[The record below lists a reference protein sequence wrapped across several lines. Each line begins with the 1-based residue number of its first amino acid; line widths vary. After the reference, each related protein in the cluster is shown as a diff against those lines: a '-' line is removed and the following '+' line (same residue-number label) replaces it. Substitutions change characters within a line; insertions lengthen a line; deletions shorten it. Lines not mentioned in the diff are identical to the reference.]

1 MRNARMAVLRSARV
15 RLTAWYVLLLGIT
28 LLAFGIFVNIQVKN
42 TLLSQ
47 EDAAL
52 QLAADKLLPVISTAR
67 TPPTF
72 LKTGSHAQP
81 FQDATTYL
89 NPQFFSAHLV
99 TPTGTVVDSIG
110 DSGALGKNV
119 SFGRPET
126 SGYTIWPSNPG
137 GRLRVYSQRLTAPDG
152 HPVGW
157 LQVAHA
163 LDAINGALQTLL
175 VQMLLGI
182 PLVLLL
188 AALGGLFLASRVLR
202 PIDQITRTAQ
212 TISAQD
218 LSRRIGD
225 LGPADEI
232 GRLART
238 FDQMLDRLE
247 EAIEHERRFT
257 ADASHELRTPLAA
270 LKGRIEVLLSRARTR
285 EEYEEALA
293 DLGQDVERL
302 IYLSTALLELAR
314 LDQQPQDWKSVSLDL
329 SELLETMVESMQQLA
344 ETREIT
350 LVGAIAPGLC
360 VRGDFDQLT
369 RLFLNLLDNALT
381 YTPAGGRVTV
391 RGDLRGEDVCVSIQD
406 SGPGIAP
413 EHLPHLFERFYRAQ
427 EDRTRS
433 TGGAGLGLSIAWEIA
448 HKHGGELSIQSTI
461 RQGTTALVRLP
472 SHTSHAAR

>member
-1 MRNARMAVLRSARV
+1 MAVLRSARV

-89 NPQFFSAHLV
+89 NQQFFSAHLV

-188 AALGGLFLASRVLR
+188 AALGACSWRAASC
-202 PIDQITRTAQ
+202 
-212 TISAQD
+212 
-218 LSRRIGD
+218 
-225 LGPADEI
+225 
-232 GRLART
+232 
-238 FDQMLDRLE
+238 
-247 EAIEHERRFT
+247 
-257 ADASHELRTPLAA
+257 
-270 LKGRIEVLLSRARTR
+270 
-285 EEYEEALA
+285 
-293 DLGQDVERL
+293 
-302 IYLSTALLELAR
+302 
-314 LDQQPQDWKSVSLDL
+314 
-329 SELLETMVESMQQLA
+329 
-344 ETREIT
+344 
-350 LVGAIAPGLC
+350 AP
-360 VRGDFDQLT
+360 LT
-369 RLFLNLLDNALT
+369 RS
-381 YTPAGGRVTV
+381 
-391 RGDLRGEDVCVSIQD
+391 RGPRRPS
-406 SGPGIAP
+406 AP
-413 EHLPHLFERFYRAQ
+413 R
-427 EDRTRS
+427 
-433 TGGAGLGLSIAWEIA
+433 
-448 HKHGGELSIQSTI
+448 
-461 RQGTTALVRLP
+461 
-472 SHTSHAAR
+472 TSHAASETSDPPTRLGGWPGPSTRCLTGWKKPSSMNVASLLMPRTSYARRWPRSKGASRSC